1 MSTLPDG
8 SVIARYLTERLPRY
22 WDGKACIEELRH
34 ADYQWKQM
42 EWIGWWFEYRA
53 MQLLAPLG
61 AQVGPT
67 FGSVTFDCSLNGVW
81 DFKTHPRKPKE
92 SGHAYL
98 NDEEAVD
105 SCIASHQ
112 HLGWIIAVGTAV
124 YDETGDFKRWHDE
137 LKGAESKYVAAGRKT
152 GRKSRKRKGRT
163 LQDLVIQMRPSGI
176 RVKPATY
183 LPALVAITQTS
194 IVGPKVGKVRAYR
207 TLTPREAAKLQG
219 VPEDVFA
226 KAGVSDKAAYKQLG
240 NAVNVGVVRLVTQ
253 TLMAGESPAWDG
265 GRATPSLFAK

>member
-1 MSTLPDG
+1 MSTPPSG

-22 WDGKACIEELRH
+22 WDGRTCIEELRR

-42 EWIGWWFEYRA
+42 EWIGWWFEFRA

-105 SCIASHQ
+105 MCIASHQ

-124 YDETGDFKRWHDE
+124 YDETGDFKRWHEE
-137 LKGAESKYVAAGRKT
+137 LKGAESKYVAAGRKS
-152 GRKSRKRKGRT
+152 GRKSRKRKAGFILEEVVWLEFRHPEE
-163 LQDLVIQMRPSGI
+163 VE
-176 RVKPATY
+176 
-183 LPALVAITQTS
+183 
-194 IVGPKVGKVRAYR
+194 VG
-207 TLTPREAAKLQG
+207 LS
-219 VPEDVFA
+219 
-226 KAGVSDKAAYKQLG
+226 AGVLRRGLQAGQANSDGSSRRPKYGFSYARWRNYLH
-240 NAVNVGVVRLVTQ
+240 
-253 TLMAGESPAWDG
+253 SPTRSIAG
-265 GRATPSLFAK
+265 GRLTSDQPDA